1 MTFHASSEAEKDYV
15 DAVSYYLEEDTPR
28 TAERFSN
35 ALANSYR
42 EIKAIPLLFAADKD
56 GTRRKPIKGFPEHS
70 VMYRVKENVIEI
82 IAIRHH
88 KRKPGFWMYRL

>member
-15 DAVSYYLEEDTPR
+15 DVVSYYLEEDTPH

-42 EIKAIPLLFAADKD
+42 EIKETPLLFAADKD
-56 GTRRKPIKGFPEHS
+56 GIRRKPIKGFPEHS
-70 VMYRVKENVIEI
+70 VTYRVTGDAIEI

-88 KRKPGFWMYRL
+88 KRKPGFWQKRL